1 MAASIRDRLRA
12 FKCPA
17 DIIDAIIGWATEAI
31 GHRYGRGYEP
41 EVLSGRIK
49 K

>member
-1 MAASIRDRLRA
+1 MRDRLRA
-12 FKCPA
+12 VKCPA
-17 DIIDAIIGWATEAI
+17 DIINAIINWATEAI

-41 EVLSGRIK
+41 EFLSSWIK